1 MTSVANPRQSP
12 RFVCRSY
19 MAVALAPEPPLVDW
33 IADIEQKIR
42 DTGSFLVGPP
52 VVLDLS
58 SVKLSKSAIAHLVA
72 QLEQRGVRV
81 MGVENVD
88 PSQMDTALPPLLRS
102 TKRESADVSVP
113 APKERETQ
121 REKQQQVRET
131 RSAPATLLLDKPVRS
146 GQSIYFPDGDVTVLG
161 SVGSGAELVAGGS
174 IHVYGT
180 LRGRAMAGSNG
191 NARARIFCTKI
202 EAELLAID
210 GHYLT
215 ADLMDMALRDR
226 PVQAWLEGSAL
237 KISALD

>member
-1 MTSVANPRQSP
+1 MTSVAHPRQSP

-19 MAVALAPEPPLVDW
+19 MAVALAPEPPLVEW
-33 IADIEQKIR
+33 IADIEQKIK
-42 DTGSFLVGPP
+42 DTGNFLVGPP

-58 SVKLSKSAIAHLVA
+58 AVKLSKSAIAHLLA

-81 MGVENVD
+81 MGIENAD
-88 PSQMDTALPPLLRS
+88 PSQLDAALPPLLRS
-102 TKRESADVSVP
+102 TKKEIVEISAA
-113 APKERETQ
+113 APKAREA
-121 REKQQQVRET
+121 

-191 NARARIFCTKI
+191 NTRARIFCTKI

-215 ADLMDMALRDR
+215 ADLMDKALRDR

>member
-1 MTSVANPRQSP
+1 MTSVAQPRPSP

-19 MAVALAPEPPLVDW
+19 MAVALAPEPPLLEW
-33 IADIEQKIR
+33 IAEIEQKIK
-42 DTGSFLVGPP
+42 DTGNFLVGPP

-58 SVKLSKSAIAHLVA
+58 AVKLSKSAIAHLVA

-88 PSQMDTALPPLLRS
+88 PSQLDAALPPLLRS
-102 TKRESADVSVP
+102 TKKEIVEIGAA
-113 APKERETQ
+113 APKARETR
-121 REKQQQVRET
+121 REKPQPREA

-191 NARARIFCTKI
+191 NTRARIFCSKI

-215 ADLMDMALRDR
+215 ADLMDKALRDR

>member
-1 MTSVANPRQSP
+1 
-12 RFVCRSY
+12 
-19 MAVALAPEPPLVDW
+19 MAVALSPEPPLVEW
-33 IADIEQKIR
+33 IAEIEQKIK
-42 DTGSFLVGPP
+42 DTGNFLVGSP

-58 SVKLSKSAIAHLVA
+58 AVKLSKSAIAHLVA

-81 MGVENVD
+81 MGIENAD
-88 PSQMDTALPPLLRS
+88 ASQLDAALPPLLRS
-102 TKRESADVSVP
+102 TKKEGADVSAA
-113 APKERETQ
+113 APKTRETQ
-121 REKQQQVRET
+121 R
-131 RSAPATLLLDKPVRS
+131 RSASATLLVDKPVRS

-215 ADLMDMALRDR
+215 ADLMDKALRDR

>member
-1 MTSVANPRQSP
+1 VTSVAHPRQSP
-12 RFVCRSY
+12 RFVCRAY
-19 MAVALAPEPPLVDW
+19 MAVALSPEPPLVEW
-33 IADIEQKIR
+33 IAEIEQKIK
-42 DTGSFLVGPP
+42 DTGNFLVGSP

-58 SVKLSKSAIAHLVA
+58 AVKLSKSAIAHLVA

-81 MGVENVD
+81 MGIENAD
-88 PSQMDTALPPLLRS
+88 ASQLDAALPPLLRS
-102 TKRESADVSVP
+102 TKKEGADVSAA
-113 APKERETQ
+113 APKMRETQ
-121 REKQQQVRET
+121 REKQQARET
-131 RSAPATLLLDKPVRS
+131 RSASATLLVDKPVRS

-215 ADLMDMALRDR
+215 ADLMDKALRDR

>member
-1 MTSVANPRQSP
+1 MTSVAQPRPSP

-19 MAVALAPEPPLVDW
+19 MAVALAPEPPLLEW
-33 IADIEQKIR
+33 IAEIEQKIK
-42 DTGSFLVGPP
+42 DTGNFLVGPP

-58 SVKLSKSAIAHLVA
+58 AVKLSKSAIAHLVA

-88 PSQMDTALPPLLRS
+88 PSQLDAALPPLLRS
-102 TKRESADVSVP
+102 TKKEIMEIGAA
-113 APKERETQ
+113 APKARETQ
-121 REKQQQVRET
+121 REKPQPREA

-180 LRGRAMAGSNG
+180 LR
-191 NARARIFCTKI
+191 
-202 EAELLAID
+202 
-210 GHYLT
+210 
-215 ADLMDMALRDR
+215 
-226 PVQAWLEGSAL
+226 
-237 KISALD
+237 

>member
-1 MTSVANPRQSP
+1 MTSVAHPRQSP

-19 MAVALAPEPPLVDW
+19 MAVALAPEPPLVEW
-33 IADIEQKIR
+33 IAEIEQKIK
-42 DTGSFLVGPP
+42 DTGNFLVGPP

-58 SVKLSKSAIAHLVA
+58 AVKLSKSAIAHLVA
-72 QLEQRGVRV
+72 QLDQRGVRV
-81 MGVENVD
+81 MGVENAD
-88 PSQMDTALPPLLRS
+88 ASQLDAALPPLLRS
-102 TKRESADVSVP
+102 TKKESVEIASAA
-113 APKERETQ
+113 APKPRETQ
-121 REKQQQVRET
+121 REKQQARET
-131 RSAPATLLLDKPVRS
+131 RSAPATLLVDKPVRS

-215 ADLMDMALRDR
+215 ADLMDKALRDR